1 MGPDMVFLNFGNH
14 GNHGNHGNR
23 GNQVFHLRFRALS
36 AIIHVIL
43 VTIETQHH
51 VFNLAIFY

>member
-1 MGPDMVFLNFGNH
+1 MGPDVVFLNF

-43 VTIETQHH
+43 VTIETQNH
-51 VFNLAIFY
+51 VFNFTIFY